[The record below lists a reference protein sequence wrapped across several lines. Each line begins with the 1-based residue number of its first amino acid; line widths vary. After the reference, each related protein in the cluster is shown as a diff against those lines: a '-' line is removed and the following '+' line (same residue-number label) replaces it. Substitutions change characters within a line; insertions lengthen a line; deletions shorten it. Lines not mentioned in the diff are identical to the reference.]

1 MDSGFLLV
9 NQNRAITS
17 AKIVL
22 KKQKKNINRKSI
34 GKEKKMEREKVV
46 LCGASTYE
54 QKYYFNPQFSALPQQ
69 IQDELKITC
78 VIFTSQISCV
88 FTMEFDEEGNLD
100 FVVQPNDDFAF
111 DEIGSGLKIK
121 ELQRTKQELW
131 EELELYYKVFFLGQK
146 MEENQIGVENEFKN
160 W

>member
-1 MDSGFLLV
+1 
-9 NQNRAITS
+9 
-17 AKIVL
+17 
-22 KKQKKNINRKSI
+22 
-34 GKEKKMEREKVV
+34 MEREKVV
-46 LCGASTYE
+46 LCGANTYE

-146 MEENQIGVENEFKN
+146 MEEN
-160 W
+160 